1 MAEETQKLEAEAYID
16 ATEYTRGL
24 AEMKRSQDVWVGSVE
39 QGEAK
44 MASIDSKRLQTREKA
59 HVEGR
64 NMNKGE
70 VAQDKLLAK
79 NRELISQKT
88 GMLAKTQKGAGTA
101 AKGMR
106 KELGMLQLAGIGAG
120 LAMLGSSKFM
130 QKGMKVAEKAT
141 GAAIDSQIAAWFNL
155 GGTVGEVSGAVQAG
169 WAAMITGDADKMVR
183 EMEKTQKE
191 MWNLPGAAQVNTLF
205 KFMGVDLQKTQLE
218 AMQGGLE
225 MAANVSTAFTTY
237 DWSSLPGYITAPF
250 AEAGSNISLGMGVA
264 ADNVSTA
271 LTNAGSAVEEQWNSG
286 TNSVT
291 EGFNTAATAASDL
304 GDEAGKFLSDKGTD
318 VQDFFADIGESASA
332 INLEDA
338 TEAMEDFGGKVG
350 REAKAAFKS
359 MEDSAENMANYMS
372 NALEDAKEFLSQ
384 AWEDAGD
391 WNPFG

>member
-64 NMNKGE
+64 NMSKGE
-70 VAQDKLLAK
+70 VSQDKLLAK

-88 GMLAKTQKGAGTA
+88 TMLAKTQKGAATA

-155 GGTVGEVSGAVQAG
+155 GGAVENVSGAVQAG
-169 WAAMITGDADKMVR
+169 W
-183 EMEKTQKE
+183 
-191 MWNLPGAAQVNTLF
+191 GALV
-205 KFMGVDLQKTQLE
+205 
-218 AMQGGLE
+218 
-225 MAANVSTAFTTY
+225 
-237 DWSSLPGYITAPF
+237 PGYITAPF
-250 AEAGSNISLGMGVA
+250 AEAGSTISAGMGVA
-264 ADNVSTA
+264 GDNVSTA
-271 LTNAGSAVEEQWNSG
+271 LTNAGAAVEEQWNSG

-291 EGFNTAATAASDL
+291 EGFNSAATAASDL
-304 GDEAGKFLSDKGTD
+304 GTEAGKFLSDKGTD
-318 VQDFFADIGESASA
+318 VQNFFSDIGESASA

-350 REAKAAFKS
+350 RDAQAAFNS

-372 NALEDAKEFLSQ
+372 NALEDAKDFLSQ